1 MSERTLTLFDLTP
14 GKVLADRFEILRPH
28 RQGGMSAT
36 FEVTDREDGARRE
49 LQVFPAALF
58 ESKSQASDFAASLGR
73 WGEVEADAV
82 VRLREVRVREDGT
95 LLLVSEFPPGGS
107 LRAWLQENGRMEVAD
122 ALALGRR
129 LLSGLERVHAAGL
142 VHGDIKPQTIHLDR
156 GPEDGVLVDG
166 GITTGLWSAKH
177 LGDRTALIGTPYYA
191 PVEQFGGESPDV
203 QSDLYNLATVLYE
216 VLTGVLPWQGS
227 SFLEVFQSKLQK
239 SPPAMRSRAPGVE
252 VPEEL
257 EDAVMGGLFAD
268 RRDRYASAH
277 AFLERLDAV
286 ELP

>member
-14 GKVLADRFEILRPH
+14 GKVLSGRFEILRPY

-36 FEVTDREDGARRE
+36 FEVTDREEDTRRE

-58 ESKSQASDFAASLGR
+58 ENKAQAIDFAASLSKWR
-73 WGEVEADAV
+73 EIEADAV
-82 VRLREVRVREDGT
+82 VRLCDVQVRQDGT
-95 LLLVSEFPPGGS
+95 LLLISEFPPGDS
-107 LRAWLQENGRMEVAD
+107 LRVWLKENERMEVEGV
-122 ALALGRR
+122 LALGRR
-129 LLSGLERVHAAGL
+129 LLAGLVQVHAAGQ
-142 VHGDIKPQTIHLDR
+142 VHGDIKPHTIHLDR
-156 GPEDGVLVDG
+156 GPDDAVLVDG

-177 LGDRTALIGTPYYA
+177 LGDRTALIGTPFYA

-216 VLTGVLPWQGS
+216 LVTGVVPWQGS

-239 SPPAMRSRAPGVE
+239 SPPAMRSRAPEVE
-252 VPEEL
+252 VPRAF

-277 AFLERLDAV
+277 AFLDRLETV
-286 ELP
+286 ELS